1 MNEEEQLTESNN
13 KKYSNDDLRNIPPS
27 GNTFRGMFN
36 AVFNLSSS
44 YVHMILFNAVFNLS
58 SSYVHMILFNAVFN
72 LSSSYVHMILFF
84 LNGTAVQWATFASLV
99 DFSQSALFMTSPSS
113 FKFWIY

>member
-27 GNTFRGMFN
+27 GNTFRGM
-36 AVFNLSSS
+36 
-44 YVHMILFNAVFNLS
+44 FNAVFNLS

>member
-58 SSYVHMILFNAVFN
+58 SSYVHMILF
-72 LSSSYVHMILFF
+72 F

-113 FKFWIY
+113 FKF